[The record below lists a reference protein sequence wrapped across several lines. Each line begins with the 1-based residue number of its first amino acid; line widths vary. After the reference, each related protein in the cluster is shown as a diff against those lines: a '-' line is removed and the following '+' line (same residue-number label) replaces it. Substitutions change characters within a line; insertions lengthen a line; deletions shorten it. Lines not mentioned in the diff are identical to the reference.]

1 MRIHDNALDLIG
13 NTPLIEL
20 KKIEKELGLKAR
32 IVAKVEFFNPAGSV
46 KDRIAKAMV
55 EKAIEDGII
64 TEGATL
70 IEATSGNTG
79 IGLASVAAMKGYKAI
94 FRVFIKDKYKD
105 GGSYAE
111 YEGSIVKYDGY
122 ARRIRL
128 DNHITIIIDDIRDI
142 QIKDATV
149 V

>member
-1 MRIHDNALDLIG
+1 MKYLILSDMHADF
-13 NTPLIEL
+13 NFNLYN
-20 KKIEKELGLKAR
+20 KKHQNDWSDEQANDTFTKWWNMKQL
-32 IVAKVEFFNPAGSV
+32 PQ
-46 KDRIAKAMV
+46 
-55 EKAIEDGII
+55 
-64 TEGATL
+64 TEGIVIAGD
-70 IEATSGNTG
+70 ISNDARSWKQFVN
-79 IGLASVAAMKGYKAI
+79 
-94 FRVFIKDKYKD
+94 FIKDKYKD

>member
-1 MRIHDNALDLIG
+1 MKYDDIINREYHGTRSRKKMSMEMRSAQFMPFKALTGHEDLLNETDRETLEDI
-13 NTPLIEL
+13 NLIDEDKYL
-20 KKIEKELGLKAR
+20 I
-32 IVAKVEFFNPAGSV
+32 S
-46 KDRIAKAMV
+46 DRINY
-55 EKAIEDGII
+55 
-64 TEGATL
+64 L
-70 IEATSGNTG
+70 LNH
-79 IGLASVAAMKGYKAI
+79 KGYKAI